1 MSSQSREVKQSVSYS
16 KMWKMCSAG
25 IKLFFLL
32 LFPYQA
38 NCVTFQEPQ
47 PWIVNVGQRVEIKCS
62 HDDDS
67 LYVMLWYQQR
77 DYGAMSLIGYG
88 YDTNKPDYEP
98 AFQNHTEILRETR
111 VKGALIL
118 PSVKLSDSA
127 VYFCAAST
135 HVTNYN
141 PAYFGTGT
149 KLTVLAPDRNIEP
162 PKVKVFKP
170 STKECQND
178 KHKKNK
184 KTLLC
189 VASDFY
195 PDHVNV
201 SWQIDGVDVKD
212 GVATDHSAH
221 WNGTHYRITSRL
233 RVLFSQWFKP
243 GKNFT
248 CTVNFFDGEQIVPYV
263 GWVTGIRNPGAAAI
277 RNKYL
282 KTTHN
287 AKLSYLVLII
297 KSSIY
302 GLFVMIL
309 VWKFQGFSRKPKKGE
324 LS

>member
-1 MSSQSREVKQSVSYS
+1 ASPQSVKIYQPPYTLSREGEKSVTLQCEQDNDEYLYMFWYKHADFRQMQLLTYS
-16 KMWKMCSAG
+16 INKGIQTTEAPFNETKFFMSRPEVRNSSLSVLFD
-25 IKLFFLL
+25 IKLVHC
-32 LFPYQA
+32 A
-38 NCVTFQEPQ
+38 T
-47 PWIVNVGQRVEIKCS
+47 
-62 HDDDS
+62 
-67 LYVMLWYQQR
+67 
-77 DYGAMSLIGYG
+77 
-88 YDTNKPDYEP
+88 YE
-98 AFQNHTEILRETR
+98 
-111 VKGALIL
+111 
-118 PSVKLSDSA
+118 
-127 VYFCAAST
+127 
-135 HVTNYN
+135 
-141 PAYFGTGT
+141 AYFGAGT
-149 KLTVLAPDRNIEP
+149 KLTVLDRNIEP

-263 GWVTGIRNPGAAAI
+263 GWVTA
-277 RNKYL
+277 
-282 KTTHN
+282 N
-287 AKLSYLVLII
+287 ATN
-297 KSSIY
+297 
-302 GLFVMIL
+302 
-309 VWKFQGFSRKPKKGE
+309 
-324 LS
+324 